1 MSSFL
6 TAINPQITKTW
17 AAGDRQ
23 GCFSLV
29 FKAVKFSYLGV
40 LVLLMPL
47 LFEAETVL
55 GLWLTVVPAHS
66 AAFVRLALVAL
77 LVDMFGNPLLTLMLA
92 TGKVKKYYIVT
103 GLVSYLCLPLVW
115 LAFRL
120 GASVEWSYVGFIV
133 VYTVVLALK
142 FLFVRDSSSCPEVF
156 PGSRIPVA
164 GADSDVGI
172 VAGVGLYVSSSGVC
186 ASDTGVRTVLG
197 GYIGPG
203 LHNGVY
209 PRRKGFCHPKNRP
222 QPGTVEVGFG
232 G

>member
-1 MSSFL
+1 MLVNIFFGVALNAARGVAMQIENIAKQFVSSFL

-55 GLWLTVVPAHS
+55 GLWLTAVPAHS

-133 VYTVVLALK
+133 AICGIYLLIYRSPSPVIH
-142 FLFVRDSSSCPEVF
+142 SF
-156 PGSRIPVA
+156 PW
-164 GADSDVGI
+164 
-172 VAGVGLYVSSSGVC
+172 
-186 ASDTGVRTVLG
+186 
-197 GYIGPG
+197 
-203 LHNGVY
+203 
-209 PRRKGFCHPKNRP
+209 
-222 QPGTVEVGFG
+222 
-232 G
+232 

>member
-1 MSSFL
+1 MVVCRVYCGLYCS
-6 TAINPQITKTW
+6 
-17 AAGDRQ
+17 AG
-23 GCFSLV
+23 
-29 FKAVKFSYLGV
+29 
-40 LVLLMPL
+40 
-47 LFEAETVL
+47 
-55 GLWLTVVPAHS
+55 
-66 AAFVRLALVAL
+66 
-77 LVDMFGNPLLTLMLA
+77 
-92 TGKVKKYYIVT
+92 
-103 GLVSYLCLPLVW
+103 
-115 LAFRL
+115 
-120 GASVEWSYVGFIV
+120 VEIPFC
-133 VYTVVLALK
+133 K
-142 FLFVRDSSSCPEVF
+142 RRDSSSCPEVF

-209 PRRKGFCHPKNRP
+209 PRRKGFCHPKSGP